1 MLCRACGNELIPFEY
16 CPDCDEAIH
25 WRCSICEK
33 ENEKSVHSHY
43 LNNQIQRKASMA
55 GASCCCSHSVPGL
68 SSAMLI

>member
-43 LNNQIQRKASMA
+43 LNNQIQRNASMA
-55 GASCCCSHSVPGL
+55 GAAATVVVSLFQVCLVPC
-68 SSAMLI
+68 

>member
-43 LNNQIQRKASMA
+43 FNQIQRKASMA
-55 GASCCCSHSVPGL
+55 GAAAAVVTLFQVCLVPC
-68 SSAMLI
+68 

>member
-55 GASCCCSHSVPGL
+55 GATAACSHSVPGL